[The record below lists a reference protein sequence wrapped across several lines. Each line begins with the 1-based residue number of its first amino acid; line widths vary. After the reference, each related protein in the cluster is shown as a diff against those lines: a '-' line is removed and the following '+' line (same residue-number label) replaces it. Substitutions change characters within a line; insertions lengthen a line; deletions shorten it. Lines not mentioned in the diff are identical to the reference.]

1 MAKIDKKDLDRAWK
15 VIHEGLEPGAK
26 SLARLIAEAL
36 IEARE
41 ATLRLAATHVPI
53 LSTSFGMPEID
64 GCNGCKWEPFDDHD
78 RDKQWA
84 EHIIAL
90 AKRPYLDESKGKP

>member
-36 IEARE
+36 IEARVVAKIEE
-41 ATLRLAATHVPI
+41 AKLWKEIANQWDEELVMNQGDARLAE
-53 LSTSFGMPEID
+53 L
-64 GCNGCKWEPFDDHD
+64 D
-78 RDKQWA
+78 R
-84 EHIIAL
+84 EHSSIYGQ
-90 AKRPYLDESKGKP
+90 RKGS

>member
-36 IEARE
+36 IEARVV
-41 ATLRLAATHVPI
+41 AK
-53 LSTSFGMPEID
+53 S
-64 GCNGCKWEPFDDHD
+64 K
-78 RDKQWA
+78 KQSCGR
-84 EHIIAL
+84 
-90 AKRPYLDESKGKP
+90 K